1 MVNNTLYHLLVLT
14 WGLRYF
20 WKSGCIKK
28 GCVEIKD
35 WGTSVYYVLR
45 FRENYMQSLCSYKG
59 ILKVLFSFVPWL
71 LNFSDLPMAQN
82 RGKDIVKVSRILSKI
97 RLLSKRLGRSTP
109 YLSGVKS
116 LPNPSTRSSI
126 PLNGLLLA

>member
-71 LNFSDLPMAQN
+71 LNFWFAYGSKS
-82 RGKDIVKVSRILSKI
+82 RKDIVKVSRILSKI

-126 PLNGLLLA
+126 PLDGLLLA

>member
-20 WKSGCIKK
+20 WKTRSIKK
-28 GCVEIKD
+28 GCVEVKD

-45 FRENYMQSLCSYKG
+45 FQENYMQSLSSYKG
-59 ILKVLFSFVPWL
+59 ILKALFSFVRWL

-126 PLNGLLLA
+126 PLDGLLLA